1 GQVAGRMAAGRR
13 RDRPGAGRVPICA
26 RPEDA
31 QAGAP
36 ARRALSVAQQSDRG
50 RSRRP
55 VGLLPPAGPGGGGVS
70 NAQGRP
76 RRPPDPP
83 SGTGANR
90 GAHLHRLPRLLSARH
105 PRAAPERARAGP
117 DPAQRVREIRRRA
130 DDRRPHPHRRRPR
143 TAADPLHPAGARAD
157 APPPPPQA
165 RPARPA
171 APQNHLSPS
180 RRRAPPVV
188 PTFRGNYMVD
198 KAQSDMLYVGRQA
211 GASLEELPFKL
222 RQDVL
227 DGIRNLH
234 EYNRNRLTFVSL
246 NLAESYV
253 KGNINISVK
262 IRG

>member
-1 GQVAGRMAAGRR
+1 MPPGPTVYPTTCATAPPPKRF
-13 RDRPGAGRVPICA
+13 RPSSISISTTSP
-26 RPEDA
+26 
-31 QAGAP
+31 
-36 ARRALSVAQQSDRG
+36 QS
-50 RSRRP
+50 SRP
-55 VGLLPPAGPGGGGVS
+55 VVLAVTDQDKVRNFQAALLGKIQSALTKGDL
-70 NAQGRP
+70 
-76 RRPPDPP
+76 RPPDPP

-188 PTFRGNYMVD
+188 PTFRGSAQRFQRVPTSDM
-198 KAQSDMLYVGRQA
+198 AQSANFGQRRS
-211 GASLEELPFKL
+211 GAE
-222 RQDVL
+222 
-227 DGIRNLH
+227 
-234 EYNRNRLTFVSL
+234 RLL
-246 NLAESYV
+246 
-253 KGNINISVK
+253 
-262 IRG
+262 